1 MGIDRA
7 DKIREEARA
16 KERRIDVALTAIEVL
31 KPDEAAFVYARLEKR
46 ILAETGAPAENVK
59 RAPRE
64 RQSKPTPT
72 APAKKSAKRTTPAKK
87 SAKRSTSVSP
97 AKKSAK
103 TETKKPSLSSR
114 IEELLK
120 ASPHG
125 LRTYEIAKA
134 IGRKSNATGAL
145 MRFLQDQGKAQ
156 RHGRRMRTL
165 WTVPG
170 ATPIPRIITADDAI
184 LHLLDDGPM
193 ASAQIEVEAK
203 KLLLR
208 ATGNEVTPVSI
219 TSRFGKLLSKNLIV
233 PHGAD
238 EHGAIYALAPEPA
251 DDADDEGGDDLTPT
265 IN

>member
-59 RAPRE
+59 RAP
-64 RQSKPTPT
+64 PT

-103 TETKKPSLSSR
+103 TETKKKPSLSSR

-134 IGRKSNATGAL
+134 ISRKSNATGAL

-156 RHGRRMRTL
+156 RHGRRLRTL

-184 LHLLDDGPM
+184 QHVLDDGPM
-193 ASAQIEVEAK
+193 GSAQIEVEAK

-208 ATGNEVTPVSI
+208 ATGNEVTSISI
-219 TSRFGKLLSKNLIV
+219 TSRFGKLLTKNLIV

-238 EHGAIYALAPEPA
+238 EHGPIYALAPESA
-251 DDADDEGGDDLTPT
+251 DDADDEGGDDHTPT